1 MAQTEI
7 RSGRYLRKM
16 QHIYHQRKYFLAW
29 RYKSYAKNMSYEEYL
44 ATLSEED
51 RAYRSGPNMVPNCS
65 RYWENYSGI
74 FRKLNQNRKK
84 STNRAIRNQW
94 KQIENNIDYDFD
106 VDEDEKQYSFSNND
120 YKTICADY

>member
-16 QHIYHQRKYFLAW
+16 QHIHHKKKYFLAW
-29 RYKSYAKNMSYEEYL
+29 RYNSCAKNMSYEEYL
-44 ATLSEED
+44 ASLSEED
-51 RAYRSGPNMVPNCS
+51 RTHRSGPNMVPNSS
-65 RYWENYSGI
+65 RYWENYSEA
-74 FRKLNQNRKK
+74 FRKLKRNRKK

-94 KQIENNIDYDFD
+94 KQIENNIDYNFD